1 MTGPLHG
8 VTVIEVGV
16 FMAAPFATAQ
26 LADLGARVIKV
37 ESREAHDP
45 VRSTGP
51 FVGGVSSTFLRLNR
65 NKEAVEL
72 DLKSDAG
79 RAAFVRL
86 ATAADVVVENLRP
99 GAMRRLGL
107 GPDELLAA
115 NPGLVYASASGWG
128 QDGPLA
134 GQPGLDIMA
143 QARSGLMSVTGD
155 PGAGPAKVGVP
166 VCDLTC
172 GLYVALAVTAAL
184 RHRDRTGEG
193 QHVDV
198 SLMESGVS
206 LAVWEAGRYFATGE
220 VGERHGTAHQSQAPY
235 QAVEAADGWVTVGA
249 ITPNTWAAFT
259 QALGRE
265 DLLEDPRYESSS
277 ARLALRGELIP
288 EIERTTRQHTTAEL
302 VATLTAAGVPCAPI
316 SDYGEVFTDEH
327 LTQRGFFW
335 DAEHPVAGRVRQ
347 VGSPMRFSRTP
358 ARRDTAGPD
367 LGEHTEKVLAEFAPP
382 AVPDA
387 GDDLLV
393 ELDDDVLTVTFNRPD
408 SRNALTFAMYE
419 GLHAACERAD
429 ADPAVRVLVLRGAG
443 DKAFVAGTDIRQFA
457 DFRTGQDG
465 VGYEAS
471 IARVVDRLEA
481 VRKPTVAVV
490 RGACTGAGLALVA
503 ACDLRVADTG
513 ARFGVPIARTLGNC
527 LSANTI
533 SLLVQH
539 TGPGPALDLL
549 LRGRLLDAA
558 GAERAGLLSEL
569 VPPEELEEAVD
580 RVVGDLRRGAPLT
593 QWAAKEIARRMRRR
607 LLVPDEDVVST
618 VFGSEDFATGVRSFL
633 AGERPDWSGR

>member
-8 VTVIEVGV
+8 ITVLEVGV

-37 ESREAHDP
+37 ESRAARDP
-45 VRSTGP
+45 VRATGP

-79 RAAFVRL
+79 REAFLRL
-86 ATAADVVVENLRP
+86 AAAADVVVENLRP

-134 GQPGLDIMA
+134 EQPGLDIMA

-155 PGAGPAKVGVP
+155 PGSGPAKVGVP

-198 SLMESGVS
+198 SLLESGVS

-220 VGERHGTAHQSQAPY
+220 PGQRHGTAHQSQAPY

-259 QALGRE
+259 KALGRP
-265 DLLEDPRYESSS
+265 DLFEDPRYESSTS
-277 ARLALRGELIP
+277 RLALRGELIP
-288 EIERTTRQHTTAEL
+288 EIERTTREHTTAEL
-302 VATLTAAGVPCAPI
+302 VETLTAAGVPCAPI
-316 SDYGEVFTDEH
+316 ADYTQVFTDDH
-327 LTQRGFFW
+327 LTQREFFW
-335 DAEHPVAGRVRQ
+335 DAEHPAAGRVRQ
-347 VGSPMRFSRTP
+347 LGSPMRFSRTP

-367 LGEHTEKVLAEFAPP
+367 FGEHTEQVLAEFAPVDDP
-382 AVPDA
+382 

-393 ELDDDVLTVTFNRPD
+393 ELENDVLTVTFNRPE

-419 GLHAACERAD
+419 GLYRACERAD
-429 ADPAVRVLVLRGAG
+429 ADPAVRVLVLRGTG

-457 DFRTGQDG
+457 EFRTGQDG
-465 VGYEAS
+465 IDYEAK
-471 IARVVDRLEA
+471 ITRVVDRLEA

-490 RGACTGAGLALVA
+490 RGACTGGGLALAA
-503 ACDLRVADTG
+503 ACDLRIADTG

-533 SLLVQH
+533 SLLVGH
-539 TGPGPALDLL
+539 AGPGPALNLL

-558 GAERAGLLSEL
+558 AAERAGLLSEL
-569 VPPEELEEAVD
+569 VAPEELDEAVE
-580 RVVGDLRRGAPLT
+580 RLLGDLRRGAPLT
-593 QWAAKEIARRMRRR
+593 QWASKEIVRRMRRR
-607 LLVPDEDVVST
+607 LLVPDDDVASA

>member
-1 MTGPLHG
+1 MTGSLDG

-16 FMAAPFATAQ
+16 FLAAPFATAQ

-37 ESREAHDP
+37 ESREARDP
-45 VRSTGP
+45 VRATGP

-72 DLKSDAG
+72 DLKSEDG
-79 RAAFVRL
+79 RSAFLRL
-86 ATAADVVVENLRP
+86 AAAADVVVENLRP

-107 GPDELLAA
+107 GPDELLAR
-115 NPGLVYASASGWG
+115 NPRLVYASASGWG

-134 GQPGLDIMA
+134 DQPGLDIMA

-166 VCDLTC
+166 ICDLTC
-172 GLYVALAVTAAL
+172 GLYVALAATAAL

-198 SLMESGVS
+198 SLLESGVS

-220 VGERHGTAHQSQAPY
+220 PGERHGTAHQSQAPY
-235 QAVEAADGWVTVGA
+235 QAVETADGWITVGA

-259 QALGRE
+259 KALGRE
-265 DLLEDPRYESSS
+265 DLYDDPRYESSTS
-277 ARLALRGELIP
+277 RLELRGELIP
-288 EIERTTRQHTTAEL
+288 DIERTTRERTTADL
-302 VATLTAAGVPCAPI
+302 VTTLVAAGVPCAPI
-316 SDYGEVFTDEH
+316 SDHAAVFTDEH
-327 LTQRGFFW
+327 LTERGFFW
-335 DAEHPVAGRVRQ
+335 DTGHPTAGRVRQ
-347 VGSPMRFSRTP
+347 LGSPMRFSRTP
-358 ARRDTAGPD
+358 TRRDTTGPD
-367 LGEHTEKVLAEFAPP
+367 FGEHTEKVLAEFAPKP
-382 AVPDA
+382 VAAP

-393 ELDDDVLTVTFNRPD
+393 ELEDDMLTVTFNRPD

-419 GLHAACERAD
+419 ALYAACEQAD
-429 ADPAVRVLVLRGAG
+429 ADPAVRILVLRGSG

-457 DFRTGQDG
+457 EFETGQDG
-465 VGYEAS
+465 VDYEAS

-490 RGACTGAGLALVA
+490 RGACTGGGLALAA
-503 ACDLRVADTG
+503 ACDLRVADTS

-533 SLLVQH
+533 SLLMGHV
-539 TGPGPALDLL
+539 GPGATLDLL

-558 GAERAGLLSEL
+558 TAERAGLLTEL
-569 VPPEELEEAVD
+569 VPPEELDRAVD
-580 RVVGDLRRGAPLT
+580 RVLSDLRRGAPLT
-593 QWAAKEIARRMRRR
+593 QWAAKEIVRRMRRR
-607 LLVPDEDVVST
+607 LLVPDEDVVSA
-618 VFGSEDFATGVRSFL
+618 VFGSDDFALGVRSFL
-633 AGERPDWSGR
+633 AREKPDWTGR

>member
-8 VTVIEVGV
+8 ITVLEVGV

-37 ESREAHDP
+37 ESREARDP
-45 VRSTGP
+45 VRATGP
-51 FVGGVSSTFLRLNR
+51 FIDGVSSTFLRLNR

-72 DLKSDAG
+72 DLKSEAG
-79 RAAFVRL
+79 RASFLRL
-86 ATAADVVVENLRP
+86 AAAADVVVENLRP

-107 GPDELLAA
+107 GPDELLAE

-134 GQPGLDIMA
+134 DQPGLDIMA

-198 SLMESGVS
+198 SLLESGVS
-206 LAVWEAGRYFATGE
+206 LAVWEVGRYFATGE
-220 VGERHGTAHQSQAPY
+220 PGERHGTAHQSQAPY
-235 QAVEAADGWVTVGA
+235 QAVQSADGWVTVGA

-259 QALGRE
+259 KALGRE
-265 DLLEDPRYESSS
+265 DLYEDPRYESSTS
-277 ARLALRGELIP
+277 RLELRGELIP
-288 EIERTTRQHTTAEL
+288 EVERTTREHTTADL

-316 SDYGEVFTDEH
+316 SDYTEVFTDDH

-335 DAEHPVAGRVRQ
+335 DTEHPVAGQVRQ
-347 VGSPMRFSRTP
+347 LGSPMRFSRTP

-367 LGEHTEKVLAEFAPP
+367 FGEHTEKVLAEFAPEP
-382 AVPDA
+382 VADP

-393 ELDDDVLTVTFNRPD
+393 ELEDDVLTVTFNRPG

-419 GLHAACERAD
+419 GLYAACERAD
-429 ADPAVRVLVLRGAG
+429 ADPAVRVLVLRGTG
-443 DKAFVAGTDIRQFA
+443 DKAFVAGTDIRQFTE
-457 DFRTGQDG
+457 FRTGQDG
-465 VGYEAS
+465 IDYEAS
-471 IARVVDRLEA
+471 IGRVVDRLEA

-490 RGACTGAGLALVA
+490 RGACTGGGLALAA

-533 SLLVQH
+533 SLLVGH
-539 TGPGPALDLL
+539 VGPGPALDLL

-558 GAERAGLLSEL
+558 AARDAGLLTEL
-569 VPPEELEEAVD
+569 VPPEELDEALQ
-580 RVVGDLRRGAPLT
+580 RVLTDLRRNAPLT
-593 QWAAKEIARRMRRR
+593 QWASKEIVRRMRRR
-607 LLVPDEDVVST
+607 LLVPDEDVVAK
-618 VFGSEDFATGVRSFL
+618 VWGSEDFANGVRSFV
-633 AGERPDWSGR
+633 AGEKPTWTGR